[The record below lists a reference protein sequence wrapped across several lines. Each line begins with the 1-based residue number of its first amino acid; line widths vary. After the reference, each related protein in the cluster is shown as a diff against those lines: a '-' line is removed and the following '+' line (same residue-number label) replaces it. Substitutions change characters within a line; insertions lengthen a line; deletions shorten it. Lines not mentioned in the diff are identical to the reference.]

1 MLGLLDSTEEEPR
14 SKLFRWAITGV
25 VLALLVALA
34 ISYLVRFHTEK
45 ETVERFL
52 QALASGDT
60 RQAYRLWKPQ
70 PSYTYNDFL
79 QDWGPSGFYG
89 PVKSFRIVTTQ
100 QERGASGVV
109 VVAAVSPDRPFPPDD
124 NAEESRRTKEV
135 KIWVERGDQ
144 SLSFPP

>member
-45 ETVERFL
+45 ETVGRFL

-60 RQAYRLWKPQ
+60 QQAYRLWKPQ

-89 PVKSFRIVTTQ
+89 PVKSFRIVTAQ

-109 VVAAVSPDRPFPPDD
+109 VVAEVSPEPHFPGDE
-124 NAEESRRTKEV
+124 NSEASRRTKEI
-135 KIWVERGDQ
+135 KIWVERSDQ
-144 SLSFPP
+144 SMSFPP